1 VTLQVSDFNTAT
13 SNGVVARFLRA
24 VRASWQSTSA
34 TRVVSLALFAALIAW
49 VLLVFRDYGISND
62 EPVQHTYGQLLWSWY
77 RSGFTDDGAFHYINL
92 YLYGGLFDLIA
103 AGLDHHVPLDTFELR
118 HLLSASFGL
127 VGIFGAWNLAR
138 LLAGEKAGIVASLLL
153 ALTGM
158 YGGAMFTHTKDV
170 PFAAAMVWSLYFITV
185 IARRMPE
192 LPYWRTVIGL
202 GVAVG
207 CAMGLRVGGVFAGL
221 YLALTLLAGTALLG
235 EWHRFPR
242 LVLRLVPAGLIAFVI
257 MAVTWPWSVLP
268 PTNLLTAMGTFSN
281 FAFDLSTLINGQEVP
296 IDQVPA
302 TYMSEYLLIKLPEIT
317 LAGILAAL
325 AFAVAGLIG
334 GTRGAGAK
342 GAWHGIWRRRLV
354 AHLPVALAL
363 IVPVVFTLLDRPPL
377 YNGIRHFLFV
387 IPAATVVASIGLC
400 ALWRWSMRRS
410 ALLGLGFATVA
421 GGLFALNAVNFV
433 ELHPYEYVGYNQ
445 LVGGLKGATGRFE
458 GDYWSDSLRE
468 AALDLRYGVEHSG
481 KPPAKPYEVA
491 VCAEPLQISTYLGPS
506 FKVTDE
512 WDDAD
517 FLITATNIGCDN
529 LVPGMT
535 YRTIS
540 RKGVP
545 LAMVVDLRAKHENED
560 LIQPL
565 PWDDDDNP
573 DTPAVSFNGPGSMTV
588 AQKKP

>member
-1 VTLQVSDFNTAT
+1 
-13 SNGVVARFLRA
+13 
-24 VRASWQSTSA
+24 
-34 TRVVSLALFAALIAW
+34 
-49 VLLVFRDYGISND
+49 
-62 EPVQHTYGQLLWSWY
+62 
-77 RSGFTDDGAFHYINL
+77 
-92 YLYGGLFDLIA
+92 
-103 AGLDHHVPLDTFELR
+103 
-118 HLLSASFGL
+118 
-127 VGIFGAWNLAR
+127 
-138 LLAGEKAGIVASLLL
+138 
-153 ALTGM
+153 
-158 YGGAMFTHTKDV
+158 MFTHTKDV

-192 LPYWRTVIGL
+192 LPAWRTVIGL

-235 EWHRFPR
+235 EWRRFPW
-242 LVLRLVPAGLIAFVI
+242 LVLRLVPAGLIAFAI

-281 FAFDLSTLINGQEVP
+281 FAFDLSTLINGHEVP

-325 AFAVAGLIG
+325 AFAIAGLIG
-334 GTRGAGAK
+334 GTKGAGAK

-387 IPAATVVASIGLC
+387 IPAATVVAAIGLC

-445 LVGGLKGATGRFE
+445 LVGGLDGRHRPVRGRLLVGFAARGGAGPALRRRAQWQAAGQALRGR
-458 GDYWSDSLRE
+458 GLRR
-468 AALDLRYGVEHSG
+468 AVADLDLSRPELHGDGRVGRCRLPHHRHQYRLRQSG
-481 KPPAKPYEVA
+481 AGHDLPHHQPARRAASPWWST
-491 VCAEPLQISTYLGPS
+491 CAPSTR
-506 FKVTDE
+506 
-512 WDDAD
+512 
-517 FLITATNIGCDN
+517 
-529 LVPGMT
+529 M
-535 YRTIS
+535 RT
-540 RKGVP
+540 
-545 LAMVVDLRAKHENED
+545 
-560 LIQPL
+560 
-565 PWDDDDNP
+565 
-573 DTPAVSFNGPGSMTV
+573 
-588 AQKKP
+588 

>member
-1 VTLQVSDFNTAT
+1 VTLQVTDLDTAT
-13 SNGVVARFLRA
+13 PDGIAARFLRA
-24 VRASWQSTSA
+24 LRASWQSTSA

-118 HLLSASFGL
+118 HLLSASFG
-127 VGIFGAWNLAR
+127 VAGIFGAWNLAR
-138 LLAGEKAGIVASLLL
+138 LLAGEKAGIVAALLL

-192 LPYWRTVIGL
+192 QPSWRTVIGL

-207 CAMGLRVGGVFAGL
+207 CAMGLRVGGVFNGL

-235 EWHRFPR
+235 EWRMFLR
-242 LVLRLVPAGLIAFVI
+242 LVLRLLPAGLIAFAI

-281 FAFDLSTLINGQEVP
+281 FAFDLTTRINGQELP

-302 TYMSEYLLIKLPEIT
+302 TYMAEYLLIKLPEIT
-317 LAGILAAL
+317 LTGVLAAL
-325 AFAVAGLIG
+325 VLAIAGLIG
-334 GTRGAGAK
+334 GEEL
-342 GAWHGIWRRRLV
+342 WRRRLV
-354 AHLPVALAL
+354 AHLPLTLAL
-363 IVPVVFTLLDRPPL
+363 LVPIVFALIDRPPL

-387 IPAATVVASIGLC
+387 IPVATVVAAIGLT

-410 ALLGLGFATVA
+410 VVLGLGFATVA
-421 GGLFALNAVNFV
+421 GGLFTLNAVNFA

-445 LVGGLKGATGRFE
+445 LVGGLKGASGRFE

-468 AALDLRYGVEHSG
+468 AAMDLRYGVEHG
-481 KPPAKPYEVA
+481 PRLPAKPYEVA
-491 VCAEPLQISTYLGPS
+491 VCAEPLQVSTYLGPH
-506 FKVTDE
+506 FKVTDA

-540 RKGVP
+540 RQGVP
-545 LAMVVDLRAKHENED
+545 LAMVVDLRAKHENQDTIE
-560 LIQPL
+560 PL

-573 DTPAVSFNGPGSMTV
+573 DTPAVSFNGPGSMKV
-588 AQKKP
+588 AQKGPTQKP